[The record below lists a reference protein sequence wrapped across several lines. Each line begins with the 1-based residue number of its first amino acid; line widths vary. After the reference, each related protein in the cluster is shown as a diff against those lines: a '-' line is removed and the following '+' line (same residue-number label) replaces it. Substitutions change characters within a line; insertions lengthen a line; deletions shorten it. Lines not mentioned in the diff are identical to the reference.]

1 VALNFPFSIFGAVVS
16 GFQRYDANTVIAM
29 GVSVAAAVVNVAV
42 LTAGYGLVVLVA
54 ATTAVRIVAFLLYSR
69 NAYRIYPDLRIRPS
83 LVRRRRLHEVTG
95 FSVYSLIIDWA
106 NKLNYQ
112 CDTLVIGAFLGSSAV
127 AVWAVAGRVITETQR
142 LTNQLNGVLFPLI
155 VDSDASNRRARL
167 QRILLEGT
175 RVSLA
180 MVLPI
185 SVSLVVLAEPLVR
198 AWVGED
204 VIGSVPVIQVLAIAV
219 AIRVG
224 NATGNTLLKGSGE
237 HRSLAW
243 INMVTG
249 VVNLALSVLFVRWWG
264 LLGVALGTLIPTAA
278 SAVLVLYPAACRR
291 AGLPLRAAAQHAIAP
306 TVWPA
311 LVMFMGLIVLAELI
325 PPGTL
330 LAVMLHAAA
339 GAALYVGLFAV
350 AIGRR
355 GRATYTAKARQ
366 LLGRP
371 GLAPA
376 A

>member
-1 VALNFPFSIFGAVVS
+1 
-16 GFQRYDANTVIAM
+16 
-29 GVSVAAAVVNVAV
+29 V
-42 LTAGYGLVVLVA
+42 LTAGYGLVALVA

-69 NAYRIYPDLRIRPS
+69 NAYRIYPELRLRPS
-83 LVRRRRLHEVTG
+83 LVRRRRLREVSG

-155 VDSDASNRRARL
+155 VDSDASSRRARL

-204 VIGSVPVIQVLAIAV
+204 LIGSAPVIQVLAIAV

-243 INMVTG
+243 INMATG
-249 VVNLALSVLFVRWWG
+249 VANLALSLVFVRWWG

-278 SAVLVLYPAACRR
+278 SATIVLWPAACRR

-311 LVMFMGLIVLAELI
+311 LVMFTGLAVLAELI

-355 GRATYTAKARQ
+355 GRATYTDKARQ